1 MGLRNV
7 MGDVV
12 LTGTAASAGTNSG
25 PIAPAGV
32 AADVVCHIHVT
43 AATGT
48 TPTLAVAIEQ
58 SADNSSYSAVTG
70 GGTSANITAAGNATI
85 NARITQPYV
94 RVTSTIGGTTP
105 AVTYRVL
112 ALVIPE

>member
-1 MGLRNV
+1 MTKESHGPQGSHGRRR
-7 MGDVV
+7 
-12 LTGTAASAGTNSG
+12 
-25 PIAPAGV
+25 PIATAGQ
-32 AADVVCHIHVT
+32 AADVACFIHVS
-43 AATGT
+43 AITGT

-70 GGTSANITAAGNATI
+70 GGTSANITAAGNASI

>member
-1 MGLRNV
+1 MGLRAV
-7 MGDVV
+7 LGDVV

-25 PIAPAGV
+25 PIANPGS
-32 AADVVCHIHVT
+32 AADVVCFIHVS
-43 AATGT
+43 AITGT

-58 SADNSSYSAVTG
+58 STDGSSYSAVTG

-85 NARITQPYV
+85 NARITAPYV

>member
-12 LTGTAASAGTNSG
+12 LTGTAAATGTNSG
-25 PIAPAGV
+25 PIATAGM

-70 GGTSANITAAGNATI
+70 GGTAANITAAGNATI

-105 AVTYRVL
+105 AFTYRVL

>member
-1 MGLRNV
+1 MGFRNA

-25 PIAPAGV
+25 PIANPGF
-32 AADVVCHIHVT
+32 AADVVCFIHVT

-58 SADNSSYSAVTG
+58 STDGSSYSAVTG
-70 GGTSANITAAGNATI
+70 GGTAANITAAGNASI
-85 NARITQPYV
+85 NARITAPYV

>member
-1 MGLRNV
+1 MGLRQV
-7 MGDVV
+7 LGDVV

-25 PIAPAGV
+25 PIATAGM

-48 TPTLAVAIEQ
+48 TPTLAIAIEQ
-58 SADNSSYSAVTG
+58 SDDNSSYSAVTG
-70 GGTSANITAAGNATI
+70 GGTAANITAAGNATI
-85 NARITQPYV
+85 NARITKPYV

-105 AVTYRVL
+105 AFTYRVL

>member
-1 MGLRNV
+1 MGLRAV

-12 LTGTAASAGTNSG
+12 LTGTTASAGTNSG
-25 PIAPAGV
+25 PISNPGA
-32 AADVVCHIHVT
+32 AADVVLFVHVT

-48 TPTLAVAIEQ
+48 TPTLAIAIEQ
-58 SADNSSYSAVTG
+58 SADNSTYNAVTG
-70 GGTSANITAAGNATI
+70 ATGANITAAGTQTI

-105 AVTYRVL
+105 AFTYRVL